1 MNSINHQEADND
13 WFEDFANGSKK
24 HREISI
30 SQIIMRNTKE
40 FAKKHKR
47 DTKDMDD
54 GKETGNLLRAMKKDK
69 D

>member
-1 MNSINHQEADND
+1 
-13 WFEDFANGSKK
+13 
-24 HREISI
+24 
-30 SQIIMRNTKE
+30 MRNTKE